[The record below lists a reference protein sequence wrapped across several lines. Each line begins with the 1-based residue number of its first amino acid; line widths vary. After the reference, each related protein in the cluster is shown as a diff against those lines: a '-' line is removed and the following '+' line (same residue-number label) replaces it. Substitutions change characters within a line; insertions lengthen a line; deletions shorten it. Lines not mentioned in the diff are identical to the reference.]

1 MNPRNRRCRR
11 FLDIMDYNLQRRG
24 EIMSRKKVD
33 YTVTKEEQ
41 KVALMEK
48 EKKFYSDDVIEE
60 LIAFRKKKKMT
71 QQDIAE
77 RSGIMRPNVARLEAR
92 RTEPTMD
99 VLSRYAKSMG
109 MDIKINLVKK
119 K

>member
-48 EKKFYSDDVIEE
+48 EKKF
-60 LIAFRKKKKMT
+60 
-71 QQDIAE
+71 
-77 RSGIMRPNVARLEAR
+77 
-92 RTEPTMD
+92 
-99 VLSRYAKSMG
+99 
-109 MDIKINLVKK
+109 
-119 K
+119 

>member
-1 MNPRNRRCRR
+1 
-11 FLDIMDYNLQRRG
+11 
-24 EIMSRKKVD
+24 MSKKNVD
-33 YTVTKEEQ
+33 YSVVKEGKEIA
-41 KVALMEK
+41 VMEK

-60 LIAFRKKKKMT
+60 LIAYRKKKKMT

-109 MDIKINLVKK
+109 MDIKISLVKRSK
-119 K
+119 